1 MNEVIISLLLVAI
14 LALIPILLKDIF
26 GITFTKKTKE
36 VSVSEVK
43 NKLKNKVGKIK
54 PDYLLLGFVFFGMV
68 AFIFYSFLN
77 NRGSSPKIPATLQWL
92 LASIITVLVVFLAI
106 KVIKKDRSKKQ
117 TVKKPGAENG
127 GLLRKKTNT
136 LKSWISWGNV
146 LSILLLIGLGV
157 FVYYQVTKPEEPGP
171 NQTGWIPVKSSNSEI
186 TDISSYKELKIG
198 ETDSFEANV
207 WKKFKFSTSNTKEQ
221 KYLNFY
227 LSKSSKDTI
236 TLTFKQVSNG
246 REWSW
251 KHWIDKQGDSQCTL
265 HSGELIAFKG
275 DCLVK
280 VDKGCSFNCLIK

>member
-1 MNEVIISLLLVAI
+1 MRRITDWANDMFLRLT
-14 LALIPILLKDIF
+14 DI
-26 GITFTKKTKE
+26 FTKKD
-36 VSVSEVK
+36 SVNSQNVTEIDVTDENSPEKNENVWFSRNFVK
-43 NKLKNKVGKIK
+43 TGFIVGLTTFI
-54 PDYLLLGFVFFGMV
+54 GFIVVLSTINFRS
-68 AFIFYSFLN
+68 I
-77 NRGSSPKIPATLQWL
+77 KIPRF
-92 LASIITVLVVFLAI
+92 S
-106 KVIKKDRSKKQ
+106 KPKDS
-117 TVKKPGAENG
+117 T
-127 GLLRKKTNT
+127 
-136 LKSWISWGNV
+136 S
-146 LSILLLIGLGV
+146 
-157 FVYYQVTKPEEPGP
+157 

-207 WKKFKFSTSNTKEQ
+207 WKKFKFSPSNTKEQ

-251 KHWIDKQGDSQCTL
+251 KHWIDKQGDPQCTL

-280 VDKGCSFNCLIK
+280 ADKGCSFNCLIK

>member
-1 MNEVIISLLLVAI
+1 MLLLNTDLWHYGPVVFILGALTIVSILILVFWAIEQREAYLKRKVSTSASVNTPPLQNETRNFWQRFLGFLGLNRKKEESHNNEKWYKERFGIFQSKIIPLLLVGI
-14 LALIPILLKDIF
+14 IYTLLSMDIRCKN
-26 GITFTKKTKE
+26 TSSNKKT
-36 VSVSEVK
+36 
-43 NKLKNKVGKIK
+43 LK
-54 PDYLLLGFVFFGMV
+54 
-68 AFIFYSFLN
+68 
-77 NRGSSPKIPATLQWL
+77 PKDST
-92 LASIITVLVVFLAI
+92 S
-106 KVIKKDRSKKQ
+106 
-117 TVKKPGAENG
+117 
-127 GLLRKKTNT
+127 
-136 LKSWISWGNV
+136 
-146 LSILLLIGLGV
+146 
-157 FVYYQVTKPEEPGP
+157 

-207 WKKFKFSTSNTKEQ
+207 WKKFKFSPSNTKEQ

-251 KHWIDKQGDSQCTL
+251 KHWIDKQGDPQCTL